1 MKSAARPRNETTRLS
16 ALATGLRLTMTDPP
30 KISISNAKVQK
41 RNGGISLNFE
51 FVRSFL
57 LVPFQYDAVHDTAD
71 LKQFLLVMHHLGA
84 GEAGDG
90 VIFPQKNR
98 LLGTDLFA
106 HAAEN
111 AADHVDIEFLGVLL
125 DFGEAVVR
133 RDFVRNNFDR
143 ARRTDNSQSW
153 HATQRTRPSSS
164 RTSAGAPR

>member
-1 MKSAARPRNETTRLS
+1 
-16 ALATGLRLTMTDPP
+16 MTAPP

-125 DFGEAVVR
+125 DFRSEER
-133 RDFVRNNFDR
+133 RVGKECR
-143 ARRTDNSQSW
+143 
-153 HATQRTRPSSS
+153 
-164 RTSAGAPR
+164 